1 MLVPCVDLQG
11 GKAVQLVGG
20 RDRALAFDDVFAW
33 AERLSVYGE
42 LAVVDLDAAMGT
54 GDNLPLVRELCRRFR
69 CRVGGGVRDEARAR
83 ELLRAG
89 AQRLMVGTAATPELL
104 ATLPRE
110 VWIACLDHK
119 DGVVVD
125 KGWTNDTGERAV
137 DRAARLA
144 DFVGGFLVTNVGVEG
159 RMTGPEATVAAEV
172 RTATGLPV
180 TAAGGV
186 RGVEDLVTL
195 HRQGLDAQVGMAVYT
210 GALDPADAFLAC
222 VNWEKGAGG
231 LAPTFVTDERGRA
244 LMFAWSSPESLRTA
258 LTERVGCYQSRSRGE
273 IWRKG
278 ATSGHTQRL
287 LRAEIDCDAD
297 ALRFVVEQTGPACH
311 TGSATCFGD
320 RAFDLAALEDH
331 LRERMTGDGYT
342 ARLAQNPRKLRRK
355 IVEEAYEVA
364 DASQAGER
372 DNLVG
377 EAADVLYHLTTLLL
391 AEGLSLRDVEAALAA
406 RRR

>member
-20 RDRALAFDDVFAW
+20 KDRALAFDDVFAW
-33 AERLSVYGE
+33 ADRLSVFGE

-54 GDNLPLVRELCRRFR
+54 GDNLPLVRELCARYR
-69 CRVGGGVRDEARAR
+69 CRVGGGVRDESRAR

-104 ATLPRE
+104 GCLPRE
-110 VWIACLDHK
+110 VWIACLDHT
-119 DGVVVD
+119 DGVVMD
-125 KGWTNDTGERAV
+125 KGWTSDTGERAV
-137 DRAARLA
+137 DRAKRLA

-159 RMTGPEATVAAEV
+159 RMTGPDATVAAEV
-172 RTATGLPV
+172 RTVTGLPV

-186 RGVEDLVTL
+186 RSVEDVVDL
-195 HRQGLDAQVGMAVYT
+195 HRAGLNAQVGMAVYT
-210 GALDPADAFLAC
+210 GALEPADAFLAC
-222 VNWEKGAGG
+222 VDWDKGADG
-231 LAPTFVTDERGRA
+231 LVPTFVADERGRA
-244 LMFAWSSPESLRTA
+244 LMVAWSSPESLRVA
-258 LTERVGCYQSRSRGE
+258 LTERIGCYQSRSRGE
-273 IWRKG
+273 VWRKG

-287 LRAEIDCDAD
+287 LRAEVDCDAD

-311 TGSATCFGD
+311 TGSATCFGERD
-320 RAFDLAALEDH
+320 FDLGALESN
-331 LRERMTGDGYT
+331 LRDRMTGDGYT
-342 ARLAQNPRKLRRK
+342 ARLAKDPRTLRRK

-391 AEGLSLRDVEAALAA
+391 AEGLSLRDVEAALGA

>member
-1 MLVPCVDLQG
+1 MLVPCVDLQD

-20 RDRALAFDDVFAW
+20 KERALAFDDVFEW

-42 LAVVDLDAAMGT
+42 LAVVDLDAAMGN
-54 GDNLPLVRELCRRFR
+54 GDNLPLVRELCSRFR

-110 VWIACLDHK
+110 VWIACLDHTG
-119 DGVVVD
+119 GVVTD
-125 KGWTNDTGERAV
+125 KGWTNDTGETAI

-144 DFVGGFLVTNVGVEG
+144 DLVGGFLVTNVAVEG
-159 RMTGPEATVAAEV
+159 QMTGPDAQVAAQVREATS
-172 RTATGLPV
+172 LPV

-186 RGVEDLVTL
+186 RSVNDVVEL

-244 LMFAWSSPESLRTA
+244 LMVAWSSPESLRTA

-287 LRAEIDCDAD
+287 LRAEVDCDAD
-297 ALRFVVEQTGPACH
+297 ALRFVVEQTGPVCH
-311 TGSATCFGD
+311 TGSATCFGERD
-320 RAFDLAALEDH
+320 FDLASLETH
-331 LRERMTGDGYT
+331 LRDRITGEGYT
-342 ARLAQNPRKLRRK
+342 ARLAANPRKLRRK
-355 IVEEAYEVA
+355 IVEEAYEVV

-372 DNLVG
+372 DNLTA
-377 EAADVLYHLTTLLL
+377 EAADVIYHLITLLL
-391 AEGLSLRDVEAALAA
+391 TEGLSLRDVEAALAA